1 MKRTIIVPAAG
12 LASRMKPLSQ
22 AVSKAMISV
31 NGRPIINYII
41 EHSITNG
48 GFDEMIIVEN
58 ELGDIKEFVERVY
71 PHRNIKCVTQEKKLG
86 PLHAINIGWKESEVD
101 DSMVTVWLGD
111 TICLDEFDWSKDF
124 VAVHSVPDPHRW
136 CLIDY
141 RGNLY
146 DKPDEEV
153 PTDKALIGVYH
164 FVKGADFNTA
174 MIAAMKKPT
183 HKGEHQIAALLES
196 YQELQK
202 YPFGLIESKEWY
214 DCGELTTYY
223 ESKARLLKRTARSFN
238 KIEVDTFLGTVTKS
252 SDDQA
257 KAAKIELEKNW
268 FKNLNEEQSLFCPRI
283 LNSKYGVMKMT
294 LEPGT
299 ALNEVLVYDNLRL
312 EIWTQIIHKIL
323 EIQHRVFFTQE
334 LTKTSDIKRAC
345 FESYYLKNSERM
357 RSITQ
362 QFGHPEVQQFV
373 EDTSL
378 ELCKEPVWT
387 QCLHGDS
394 HLGNIIYDPFTGSL
408 KFVDPRGSFGDAD
421 GNSGDLRYD
430 MAKLLQDFY
439 CGYAM
444 IMADRYKITSD
455 KFIEIMWVGETGSL
469 TDYLEAELEA
479 HGYDVHLLKKLAIV
493 LMVTAIPFHE
503 DNPRRQSAFFYR
515 ALSLIK
521 LMKATSSIN

>member
-1 MKRTIIVPAAG
+1 
-12 LASRMKPLSQ
+12 
-22 AVSKAMISV
+22 
-31 NGRPIINYII
+31 
-41 EHSITNG
+41 
-48 GFDEMIIVEN
+48 
-58 ELGDIKEFVERVY
+58 
-71 PHRNIKCVTQEKKLG
+71 
-86 PLHAINIGWKESEVD
+86 
-101 DSMVTVWLGD
+101 
-111 TICLDEFDWSKDF
+111 
-124 VAVHSVPDPHRW
+124 
-136 CLIDY
+136 
-141 RGNLY
+141 
-146 DKPDEEV
+146 
-153 PTDKALIGVYH
+153 
-164 FVKGADFNTA
+164 
-174 MIAAMKKPT
+174 
-183 HKGEHQIAALLES
+183 
-196 YQELQK
+196 
-202 YPFGLIESKEWY
+202 
-214 DCGELTTYY
+214 
-223 ESKARLLKRTARSFN
+223 
-238 KIEVDTFLGTVTKS
+238 
-252 SDDQA
+252 
-257 KAAKIELEKNW
+257 
-268 FKNLNEEQSLFCPRI
+268 
-283 LNSKYGVMKMT
+283 MT

-521 LMKATSSIN
+521 LMKATSSSIN

>member
-1 MKRTIIVPAAG
+1 MKRTVIVPAAG

-31 NGRPIINYII
+31 NGRPIISYII
-41 EHSITNG
+41 ERLFSNG

-58 ELGDIKEFVERVY
+58 ELGDINEFVTRVY
-71 PHRNIKCVTQEKKLG
+71 PHMNIKCVTQEKKLG
-86 PLHAINIGWKESEVD
+86 PLHAIHVGWRESEVD

-111 TICLDEFDWSKDF
+111 TICLDEFDWAQDF
-124 VAVHSVPDPHRW
+124 VAVHAVPDPHRW
-136 CLIDY
+136 CLIDQ

-153 PTDKALIGVYH
+153 PTDNALIGVYH
-164 FVKGADFNTA
+164 FVNGADFDTA
-174 MIAAMKKPT
+174 MITAMEKPT
-183 HKGEHQIAALLES
+183 HKGEHQIAALLET

-202 YPFGLIESKEWY
+202 FPFTLIDAKEWY

-238 KIEVDTFLGTVTKS
+238 KIDVNTFFGTVTKS
-252 SDDQA
+252 STDKA

-283 LNSKYGVMKMT
+283 LSSEPGTMKMS

-312 EIWTQIIHKIL
+312 EIWKQIIHKIL
-323 EIQHRVFFTQE
+323 KIHHQVFYTQE
-334 LTKTSDIKRAC
+334 IANSCEIKRSC

-357 RSITQ
+357 QRITQ
-362 QFGHPEVQQFV
+362 DFAHPEVQRFV

-378 ELCKEPVWT
+378 ELCKAPVWS

-408 KFVDPRGSFGDAD
+408 KFVDPRGSFGEVP

-444 IMADRYKITSD
+444 IMADRYKIHTD
-455 KFIEIMWVGETGSL
+455 NTVEIMWVGETGSL
-469 TDYLEAELEA
+469 TDYLEAELES
-479 HGYDVHLLKKLAIV
+479 HGYDVLLLKRLAIV
-493 LMVTAIPFHE
+493 LLVTAIPFHG
-503 DNPRRQSAFFYR
+503 DNPKRQAAFFYR
-515 ALSLIK
+515 ALTLINQLK
-521 LMKATSSIN
+521 S